1 MQEELNTR
9 LLQKISY
16 LAKRCGVR
24 DDSMQLLFSGGNIV
38 FCKSECICNTNKW
51 FEKESSSCEK

>member
-9 LLQKISY
+9 LLQKIGY
-16 LAKRCGVR
+16 LEKG
-24 DDSMQLLFSGGNIV
+24 
-38 FCKSECICNTNKW
+38 ECICNINKW

>member
-16 LAKRCGVR
+16 LEKGAALGMIVC
-24 DDSMQLLFSGGNIV
+24 SCFFFGGNIV

>member
-9 LLQKISY
+9 LLQKISR
-16 LAKRCGVR
+16 KRYGVR

-38 FCKSECICNTNKW
+38 FCKSECICNINKW

>member
-16 LAKRCGVR
+16 LEKGAVLG
-24 DDSMQLLFSGGNIV
+24 MIV
-38 FCKSECICNTNKW
+38 CSCFFLAAILYFVKSECICNINKW

>member
-1 MQEELNTR
+1 MLTITKDK
-9 LLQKISY
+9 LSG
-16 LAKRCGVR
+16 KRCGVR

-38 FCKSECICNTNKW
+38 FCKSECICNINKW